1 MAGTVCC
8 AGLGHYKAFAD
19 PRTTAIPEEP
29 PTPMWELILEQF
41 KDQLVIILLGSAAVS
56 FVLALLEEEEGWT
69 AFVDPAVILTILI
82 LNAVVGVTQESS
94 AEKAIAA
101 LQEYSA
107 NTAKVVRNGTIQSVK
122 AEELVP
128 GDIVDIA
135 VGNRIPADCRVLS
148 INSNSFRIDQSILTG
163 ESESVGKDTEAITD
177 ANAVKQ
183 DQINMLFSGT
193 TVTARSA
200 SGISGK
206 LRPSDFCLC
215 SSVL

>member
-1 MAGTVCC
+1 MDNAYAKSVDEVLVHLGVDKTSGLTDQQVEHQRAKHGKNGT
-8 AGLGHYKAFAD
+8 AYPQPLFQKKKIQPQLTAA
-19 PRTTAIPEEP
+19 RTTAIPEEP
-29 PTPMWELILEQF
+29 PTPVWELILEQF
-41 KDQLVIILLGSAAVS
+41 KDQLVIILLASAAVS
-56 FVLALLEEEEGWT
+56 FVLALFEEEEGWT

-82 LNAVVGVTQESS
+82 LNAVVGVSQESS

-163 ESESVGKDTEAITD
+163 ESES
-177 ANAVKQ
+177 
-183 DQINMLFSGT
+183 
-193 TVTARSA
+193 
-200 SGISGK
+200 
-206 LRPSDFCLC
+206 
-215 SSVL
+215 